1 MSSIKNLILDTDE
14 SVLWTRKPESGPIMA
29 VGLMWTVFFVGL
41 IMTVY
46 QYLTVPT
53 TAMMVTIGFFVVVS
67 FVHFWFA
74 ATQTRYIITNKRL
87 FVYDGGIRPVTATIS
102 RDEITNISV
111 EKGRSE
117 SVLNTGRIVFETQ
130 DNRLLTLS
138 SLPQAESL
146 ADKLVKHM
154 PNATVDKSSGTTFQA
169 KGVTWPR
176 SFADD

>member
-1 MSSIKNLILDTDE
+1 MSGIKNLILDTDE

-29 VGLMWTVFFVGL
+29 VGFMWTVFFIGI
-41 IMTVY
+41 IMTIY
-46 QYLTVPT
+46 QYVNVPSAVIVATLVGFTV
-53 TAMMVTIGFFVVVS
+53 IS

-74 ATQTRYIITNKRL
+74 STQTRYIITNKRL
-87 FVYDGGIRPVTATIS
+87 FVYDGGIRPVTANIS
-102 RDEITNISV
+102 REEITNIRV

-117 SVLNTGRIVFETQ
+117 SALNTGRIVFETE

-146 ADKLVKHM
+146 ANKLVKHM
-154 PNATVDKSSGTTFQA
+154 PNADVNNSEDATFQA

-176 SFADD
+176 SFAED